1 MRQPEKP
8 KSFFRLPLTLV
19 NKETQNVRP
28 AQIANAR
35 LPACPTAHPP
45 IAQAKPPA
53 SLNDCQ
59 AYIQFLSQVYHYTST
74 CGATHGKS
82 VAALVERNKARFYG
96 YQTLCIIKFGM
107 TRDRESAWSEQALS
121 EYDAA
126 IRQKYHITDRDSDS
140 VREQK
145 AAEYCQSERAKMK
158 TLIKHQFQ

>member
-1 MRQPEKP
+1 MRTT
-8 KSFFRLPLTLV
+8 PLLLTAALATL
-19 NKETQNVRP
+19 
-28 AQIANAR
+28 
-35 LPACPTAHPP
+35 LTAP

-53 SLNDCQ
+53 SFNDCQ

-82 VAALVERNKARFYG
+82 VAARLERNKARFYG

-126 IRQKYHITDRDSDS
+126 IRQKYRIADS

-145 AAEYCQSERAKMK
+145 AAEYCRGERANMK
-158 TLIKHQFQ
+158 KLIKRQFQ

>member
-1 MRQPEKP
+1 MFTLKKP
-8 KSFFRLPLTLV
+8 LMLATPLAL
-19 NKETQNVRP
+19 
-28 AQIANAR
+28 
-35 LPACPTAHPP
+35 LLTAP

-53 SLNDCQ
+53 NLNDCQ

-107 TRDRESAWSEQALS
+107 TRDRESAWSEQALT

-126 IRQKYHITDRDSDS
+126 IRQKYRIADSDSVS

-145 AAEYCQSERAKMK
+145 AAEYCRGERAKMK
-158 TLIKHQFQ
+158 TLIKRRFQ